1 LREVAVTVQ
10 TITWSHVPPGTQLE
24 VSVAPATGAC
34 ISSGDI
40 FMQDKGSVPVKQWSD
55 RELQPGPAVERLKEG
70 VDTTVDIRVVS
81 AGTTAADGKVSAT
94 LRETSS
100 GTVLDSQS
108 REFDVA
114 PRTHDLVRIFADADA
129 VVAAASAAAPVEG
142 GRRATR
148 RASARGGGRK
158 RGK

>member
-1 LREVAVTVQ
+1 VTVR

-24 VSVAPATGAC
+24 VSVVPASGAC

-40 FMQDKGSVPVKQWSD
+40 FMEDKGLLPVKQWSD

-70 VDTTVDIRVVS
+70 IDTTVDIRVVS
-81 AGTTAADGKVSAT
+81 AGTTAADGEVSAT

-108 REFDVA
+108 RKFDVA

-129 VVAAASAAAPVEG
+129 VLAPAGAAAPVAM
-142 GRRATR
+142 GRPAAR
-148 RASARGGGRK
+148 RPPARRGGKK